1 MHVKLPC
8 IRQTLSLHSNRIAGD
23 KRTHEE
29 AVSGEATSTQEA
41 VSGEATSTQEA
52 VSGGV
57 TGTAEAVSGEVKNA
71 RFLRFVSFS
80 IFICFGQENTHK
92 NHSQ

>member
-23 KRTHEE
+23 KRTHE
-29 AVSGEATSTQEA
+29 EA